1 MSDTDE
7 TYPAKRESSR
17 FVAGVSGNP
26 TGRPKGSRN
35 KITLLKESLELMLR
49 DRAAP
54 DLPAVLD
61 KAVEL
66 AVSGDRAMIKL
77 LLELHMAKG
86 TADKEN
92 AVEKVEITI
101 NSDRAPATSAPPSGG
116 LIIDVTPTKVDSK
129 NEG

>member
-1 MSDTDE
+1 MSDTNE

-49 DRAAP
+49 ERAAP

-101 NSDRAPATSAPPSGG
+101 NGSRETT
-116 LIIDVTPTKVDSK
+116 IKDVTPIDGEVVKSG
-129 NEG
+129 E

>member
-1 MSDTDE
+1 MSDTNE

-49 DRAAP
+49 ERAAP

-92 AVEKVEITI
+92 AVEKVEINI
-101 NSDRAPATSAPPSGG
+101 NSDRPKPPAESG
-116 LIIDVTPTKVDSK
+116 LVIDVTPTKVETK
-129 NEG
+129 

>member
-1 MSDTDE
+1 MSDTNE

-49 DRAAP
+49 ERAAP

-92 AVEKVEITI
+92 AVEKVEINI
-101 NSDRAPATSAPPSGG
+101 NSDRPRPADSG
-116 LIIDVTPTKVDSK
+116 LVIDVTPTKVHTS
-129 NEG
+129 EE